1 MELIVPEKKWT
12 DERHDDLNTKVD
24 VGFARVDKKLDDLDK
39 KLDDLDKKVDS
50 KIDKLDAKFDKKFDR
65 MNFWLLTAAL
75 SFIATRVL

>member
-24 VGFARVDKKLDDLDK
+24 VGFARVDKKLDDLDR
-39 KLDDLDKKVDS
+39 KVDS

>member
-12 DERHDDLNTKVD
+12 DERLDDLNTKVD

-39 KLDDLDKKVDS
+39 